1 MGLVTTKTLTVAV
14 TDTLI
19 AATSNSRGYV
29 GIQNLDSADNLFVT
43 FGGAAATIITG
54 IQIKAGEYLEVKAPG
69 MGSEIRG
76 ISDSGNI
83 LITVLS
89 D

>member
-1 MGLVTTKTLTVAV
+1 MGIVTTKTLTVAV
-14 TDTLI
+14 TDTSILT
-19 AATSNSRGYV
+19 ASNSRNYV

-43 FGGAAATIITG
+43 FGGAPATVITG
-54 IQIKAGEYLEVKAPG
+54 IKIKAGEYLEVKVPG
-69 MGSEIRG
+69 MGGTIRG